1 LFFCRMKIIFKWAG
15 LFVIP
20 SVLVFLYMVSL
31 EPAEWQSVQVAFY
44 SVHYLFAG
52 IAIYLTLTELKRKSV
67 EVVSALRYIIVG
79 ILTAVS
85 HSLILGL
92 FTGLY
97 FNVINVPVK
106 DKFVN
111 EYMLPGV
118 VRGKDSTANTKQEYY
133 DHLMEGKDSGVLL
146 PERYAEYKKA
156 ARDSVQEVDKF
167 VEFLVQN
174 NFSWWGN
181 VIGFVGFAPVIG
193 ILFSIVVT
201 VFVTKR

>member
-1 LFFCRMKIIFKWAG
+1 MKIIFKWAG

-20 SVLVFLYMVSL
+20 SILVFLYMVSL
-31 EPAEWQSVQVAFY
+31 EPVEWEGVQPAFY
-44 SVHYLFAG
+44 IVHYLCAG
-52 IAIYLTLTELKRKSV
+52 AAIYLTLTELKRKSV

-92 FTGLY
+92 FTGMY
-97 FNVINVPVK
+97 FNVINPPVQ

-111 EYMLPGV
+111 EHMLPRI
-118 VRGKDSTANTKQEYY
+118 VRGQDSTARTKQEYY
-133 DHLMEGKDSGVLL
+133 DHLMQGKDSGVLL
-146 PERYAEYKKA
+146 PERYAVYKKA
-156 ARDSVQEVDKF
+156 AQDSVQKLDEF
-167 VEFLVQN
+167 VAFMVKR

-181 VIGFVGFAPVIG
+181 IVGFVGFAPVIG
-193 ILFSIVVT
+193 ILFSIIVT